1 MRPPNPRLTLLLAG
15 IAVVSLVAAVPLS
28 APGSLGYG
36 CGGAQ
41 GADLDRNAQGQW
53 LVLQGGEL
61 RDGDTV
67 VVARYDDDWRRLA
80 RLELELPANA
90 TRDDDDGLRAVSL
103 TPSLPEGDGFWVVTS
118 DDRAYKFA
126 RDGRFTG
133 DVNPARVVRDE
144 GDPGV
149 DSVPDHAIDWEVEQ
163 YGDAVDANFFA
174 SRPGVDRNYVLAR
187 DGTVLAYTSNW
198 QYTGVTHEGVDG
210 NDCYGERPAWPS
222 AFELLAAST
231 AFGFVGLALASWVV
245 RDDLANAAALALGGP
260 VVAGTFSMYLLPD
273 VATAVYHLPDVAIGV
288 GLLAP
293 VAWAAWQTREDPVA
307 SFPVLVLSGAALV
320 AAGVRYLL
328 ASGLL

>member
-28 APGSLGYG
+28 GPGVLGYG

-41 GADLDRNAQGQW
+41 GVDLDRNAQGQW

-90 TRDDDDGLRAVSL
+90 TGDDVVRATSL
-103 TPSLPEGDGFWVVTS
+103 TPALPEGDGFWVVTS
-118 DDRAYKFA
+118 DDRAYKFS

-133 DVNPARVVRDE
+133 DVNPARVVRE
-144 GDPGV
+144 ESDPSV
-149 DSVPDHAIDWEVEQ
+149 DTIPDDAIDWEDEQ
-163 YGDAVDANFFA
+163 YGDAVDAEYGA
-174 SRPGVDRNYVLAR
+174 PESGVDRNYVLAR

-222 AFELLAAST
+222 AFELLAASS
-231 AFGFVGLALASWVV
+231 ALGFVGLALASWVA
-245 RDDLANAAALALGGP
+245 RDDLASAAALALGGP

-273 VATAVYHLPDVAIGV
+273 VATAVYHLSDVAIGV

-293 VAWAAWQTREDPVA
+293 VAWAAWQTHEDPVA
-307 SFPVLVLSGAALV
+307 SFPALALSGAALV

-328 ASGLL
+328 ASGLP

>member
-1 MRPPNPRLTLLLAG
+1 MRPPNPRLTLLLSAL
-15 IAVVSLVAAVPLS
+15 AVVSLVAAVPLS
-28 APGSLGYG
+28 APGVLGYG
-36 CGGAQ
+36 CGGTQ
-41 GADLDRNAQGQW
+41 GVDLDRNAQGQW

-67 VVARYDDDWRRLA
+67 VVARYDDDWERLA

-90 TRDDDDGLRAVSL
+90 TGGDDVVRATSL

-118 DDRAYKFA
+118 DDRAYKYDRA
-126 RDGRFTG
+126 GEFTG
-133 DVNPARVVRDE
+133 EVNPARVVRDV
-144 GDPGV
+144 GDPGL
-149 DSVPDHAIDWEVEQ
+149 DSVPDHAIDWEDEQ
-163 YGDAVDANFFA
+163 YGDAVDAEYVTA
-174 SRPGVDRNYVLAR
+174 ETGGDRNYVLAR

-210 NDCYGERPAWPS
+210 NDCYGERPMWPS

-231 AFGFVGLALASWVV
+231 ALGVVGLALASWVA
-245 RDDLANAAALALGGP
+245 RDDLASAAALALGGP

-307 SFPVLVLSGAALV
+307 SVPVLVLSGSALV
-320 AAGVRYLL
+320 AAGVRYVL